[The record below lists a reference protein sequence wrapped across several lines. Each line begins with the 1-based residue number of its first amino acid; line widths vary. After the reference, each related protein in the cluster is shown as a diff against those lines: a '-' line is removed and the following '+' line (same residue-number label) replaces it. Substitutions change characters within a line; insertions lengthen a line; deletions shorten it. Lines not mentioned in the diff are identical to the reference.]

1 MEGYTD
7 NSQILNYNSPPPFFF
22 IIHVDHTETNKFQQY
37 SKNVYLTAHCF
48 LENTIFNCYQIYLQH
63 FP

>member
-7 NSQILNYNSPPPFFF
+7 NSQILNYNSPPPFF
-22 IIHVDHTETNKFQQY
+22 IIHVDHTETNKLEQY

-48 LENTIFNCYQIYLQH
+48 
-63 FP
+63 

>member
-7 NSQILNYNSPPPFFF
+7 NSQILNYNFPPFLLSYMW
-22 IIHVDHTETNKFQQY
+22 IILIPTILQKCLFDGT
-37 SKNVYLTAHCF
+37 LF
-48 LENTIFNCYQIYLQH
+48 LENTIFNCYHIYLQH

>member
-7 NSQILNYNSPPPFFF
+7 NSQILNYNSPPPLFFF

-48 LENTIFNCYQIYLQH
+48 
-63 FP
+63 